1 MKEYLNNFIIYSIF
15 GYIIE
20 TLLKILFFPSMNNG
34 FLYGPWIP
42 IYGLGVCIIIFIMRL
57 VFNRIKVKRFMKIL
71 LVFIISA
78 LILTLLELIGGH
90 LIEFFTKKVFW
101 DYSKFKFNI
110 GHYIAIEISTL
121 WGVMSIIIIYV
132 LKPLTD
138 KLIKK
143 MPSIITYL
151 VFLIITFDFS
161 LSFINKL

>member
-1 MKEYLNNFIIYSIF
+1 VKEYLNNFIIYSIF

-90 LIEFFTKKVFW
+90 LIEFFTK
-101 DYSKFKFNI
+101 
-110 GHYIAIEISTL
+110 
-121 WGVMSIIIIYV
+121 
-132 LKPLTD
+132 
-138 KLIKK
+138 
-143 MPSIITYL
+143 
-151 VFLIITFDFS
+151 
-161 LSFINKL
+161 